1 MYRNFEEM
9 CALYTAE
16 KKPLWR
22 IILDNECA
30 LQNTSEEAV
39 FAELD
44 RHFSVMEESAYKALN
59 APLNAERSLISG
71 YASRHHAYTQKGSF
85 LCGSFINRVMSLALS
100 VSEVNASMGR
110 ICAAPTA
117 GSSGI
122 IPAVL
127 IALNE
132 REELPSAAAGTVQST
147 DTAGTADAPALS
159 AARKKIL
166 CALLTASGLGAIIV
180 KNATV
185 SGAEGG
191 CQAECAS
198 AAAMA
203 SAAAVEFAGGTVEES
218 MNAFSFSLMNAMGL
232 VCDPIAGLVQ
242 IPCAQRNAS
251 QAVNALISA
260 DMALAGMCC
269 PIPPDEVLEAMF
281 RTGKMLPAALKETAK
296 GGLAATKTAKSLAK
310 ELLG

>member
-9 CALYTAE
+9 CALCTAE
-16 KKPLWR
+16 KKPLWH

-132 REELPSAAAGTVQST
+132 REALPSAADKAG
-147 DTAGTADAPALS
+147 AADGQTLS
-159 AARKKIL
+159 AAHKKIL

-203 SAAAVEFAGGTVEES
+203 SAAAVEFAGGTVEQS

-260 DMALAGMCC
+260 DMALAGMSC
-269 PIPPDEVLEAMF
+269 PVPPDEVLEAMF